1 MVRGEARQ
9 GRAWPGA
16 ARHGVVPG
24 AAWQGEARLGKAWF
38 MAKKIKGG
46 WEMDRN
52 KRAEIINSAVQSISS
67 MGFGT
72 TITHLAMEKFV
83 GIKRQEEPQRYYG
96 MVRSMRE
103 ILMREYGVFL
113 ETEPKTGYVISR
125 PGEEVDLC
133 LGDFLSGARRMGK
146 AVQKAQNIRVDR
158 IEDDI
163 KRAAT
168 IHKSQKMANV
178 LGMLKQS
185 EPMLNR
191 KDSLELTA

>member
-1 MVRGEARQ
+1 
-9 GRAWPGA
+9 
-16 ARHGVVPG
+16 
-24 AAWQGEARLGKAWF
+24 
-38 MAKKIKGG
+38 
-46 WEMDRN
+46 MDQN
-52 KRAEIINSAVQSISS
+52 KRAEVINSAVQSVSA

-83 GIKRQEEPQRYYG
+83 GVKRQEEPHRYYG

-103 ILMREYGVFL
+103 ILMREHGIFL

-146 AVQKAQNIRVDR
+146 AVQKAQYIRVDR
-158 IEDDI
+158 IEDGV

-185 EPMLNR
+185 EPILNR
-191 KDSLELTA
+191 HKEPLELVA

>member
-1 MVRGEARQ
+1 
-9 GRAWPGA
+9 
-16 ARHGVVPG
+16 
-24 AAWQGEARLGKAWF
+24 
-38 MAKKIKGG
+38 
-46 WEMDRN
+46 MDQN
-52 KRAEIINSAVQSISS
+52 KRAEIINSAVRSVSS

-72 TITHLAMEKFV
+72 TITHLAMERFV
-83 GIKRQEEPQRYYG
+83 GIKRQEEPKRYYG

-103 ILMREYGVFL
+103 VLMREHGIFL

-146 AVQKAQNIRVDR
+146 AVQKAQYIRVDR
-158 IEDDI
+158 IEDDV

-185 EPMLNR
+185 EPMLSH
-191 KDSLELTA
+191 KEPLELTA